1 MNYYNEIKNE
11 LIDNDIIKKS
21 KDYSKN
27 KSDLV
32 HYYNV
37 GKLIIDAQGGE
48 ARTKYGNGLIKEYS
62 KKLQLDLGK
71 GYDETSLKRM
81 RKFYLI
87 IQKGATLSHQ
97 LSWSH
102 YVEIITLND
111 INMINYYVNISSSNN
126 LGVRQLRERI
136 KTKEYERFD
145 GKVKNKLF
153 NNTKLEVADFIK
165 NPIIIHNSRNCEK
178 ISEHYLKRII
188 LEDLDNFLKEL
199 GNGFMYVGNEYK
211 IRIISTTYVLSKIC
225 C

>member
-11 LIDNDIIKKS
+11 LIDNEIIKKS

-48 ARTKYGNGLIKEYS
+48 ARAKYGNGLIKEYS

-136 KTKEYERFD
+136 KTKEYERLD

-153 NNTKLEVADFIK
+153 NNTKLEVVDFIK